1 MWKRTRGGKWRNLWW
16 ETVGKNLPV
25 GKMKGSIQTQHKAMW
40 HQVHRDQFAALLDF
54 GTALEPCNHTV
65 CPENNQENSA
75 RSSYQPGSHVNR
87 LLQLQSKHVV
97 FIGLAHYSQIRSASS
112 SQYWWW
118 AKALKWNLIST
129 LTNQFTSEDP
139 YYFPIEHVGDMPRQ
153 LPSRAYSSLKKR
165 REEWGV
171 GQRTISWS
179 VQWVF
184 GEGSA

>member
-1 MWKRTRGGKWRNLWW
+1 
-16 ETVGKNLPV
+16 
-25 GKMKGSIQTQHKAMW
+25 MKGSIQTQHKAMW
-40 HQVHRDQFAALLDF
+40 HQVHRDQFVALLDF

-87 LLQLQSKHVV
+87 LLPLQSKHVI
-97 FIGLAHYSQIRSASS
+97 FIGLAHYSAHYSRIRGASS
-112 SQYWWW
+112 SLYWWW
-118 AKALKWNLIST
+118 AKALKWYLISR
-129 LTNQFTSEDP
+129 LTKQFTLEDLHMI
-139 YYFPIEHVGDMPRQ
+139 PIEHVGDMPRQ
-153 LPSRAYSSLKKR
+153 LPSRTYSSLRKR

-179 VQWVF
+179 VKWVF